1 MSPTAGGPWVVGLAG
16 PLLAVAAT
24 SLLLWNDEPA
34 YTSRRARRPQRTTS
48 GSAARDC
55 CSLTKGAVSG
65 SSLDAPLT
73 CELDE
78 ERQYSGGTIS
88 WPRTDGVND
97 CCVPTVPEGFA
108 VGHWT
113 ARAPPSGRCSGASEP
128 RRAAWATRRRGWPA
142 ASCANRRA
150 DPRHAAAPR
159 LGDTPRSGHDT
170 RLPVHRRRARQAR
183 LWDRRANSRAPGRSS
198 GRPGLHPVRRR
209 HRLLPGLRT
218 PATCCARTRRHMV
231 AHDSRH
237 GRRDPHRGRDS
248 RRRAPGRLERYSAI
262 PSEPGLSLERAEP
275 PDTRTRSEKSTPRQ
289 RRSPARSPAARC
301 SLATSAVGGPP
312 HVRSLPARH
321 APRG

>member
-65 SSLDAPLT
+65 SSLGAPLT

-113 ARAPPSGRCSGASEP
+113 DVESRTGCTGVIASAGTRGAVEVRGGGTGTRELEALSPLANAEGATAVLLTGGSAFGLAAADGVVRWLERRGLGRPTTGGVIPLVPAAVVFDLPEGEPGRRPGAQEGYAACEAAAGGVPRRGRIGAGAGAAVGKVLGRERATQGGVGYAATRLAGGELCEPPS
-128 RRAAWATRRRGWPA
+128 
-142 ASCANRRA
+142 
-150 DPRHAAAPR
+150 
-159 LGDTPRSGHDT
+159 
-170 RLPVHRRRARQAR
+170 
-183 LWDRRANSRAPGRSS
+183 
-198 GRPGLHPVRRR
+198 
-209 HRLLPGLRT
+209 
-218 PATCCARTRRHMV
+218 
-231 AHDSRH
+231 
-237 GRRDPHRGRDS
+237 
-248 RRRAPGRLERYSAI
+248 
-262 PSEPGLSLERAEP
+262 
-275 PDTRTRSEKSTPRQ
+275 
-289 RRSPARSPAARC
+289 
-301 SLATSAVGGPP
+301 
-312 HVRSLPARH
+312 
-321 APRG
+321 